1 MVSRQKKQN
10 EELES
15 QLLGLLKD
23 TIGGMD
29 RKVTKES
36 KRNNRQDTRLDK
48 LDAAVFPKVAPIQN
62 LPPPWKDPKN
72 FRIILWIVLALIALA
87 LAFKGIDISKVFS

>member
-1 MVSRQKKQN
+1 MSPAKRKQN

-15 QLLGLLKD
+15 QLLGLLKG

-29 RKVTKES
+29 RKIDRNTK
-36 KRNNRQDTRLDK
+36 RIDTLERDVDELEEE
-48 LDAAVFPKVAPIQN
+48 VFKKPVPITN

-72 FRIILWIVLALIALA
+72 FKIILWIILGIIAII
-87 LAFKGIDISKVFS
+87 LAFKGIDISKVFT